1 MVDNVGRE
9 VHCLAC
15 DHVYPETW
23 PLARSCPACDN
34 RDMENTVYLQ
44 TQEDDDG
51 LHDNSG
57 EYAVCL
63 I

>member
-1 MVDNVGRE
+1 MVDNVGWE

-44 TQEDDDG
+44 TQEDSDG
-51 LHDNSG
+51 L
-57 EYAVCL
+57 
-63 I
+63 